1 MGGTANVGICPDACA
16 TGGGLGAVAWLGEQ
30 FFVLP
35 AGRAH
40 DALNINEIYV
50 LEPFSIVAAVAALG
64 GRLGGKRIRMFL
76 GNNAAAGNLFGA
88 SSRVPAVL
96 ASIGGLWRTVV
107 CVAATCWIERARSA
121 ASPADAPSRDGGLLL
136 IPDGEG
142 ELPSSQ

>member
-1 MGGTANVGICPDACA
+1 MGGAANVGICLDAGA
-16 TGGGLGAVAWLGEQ
+16 TGGGLGAVAWLREQ

-50 LEPFSIVAAVAALG
+50 LESFPIVAAVAALG
-64 GRLGGKRIRMFL
+64 DRLGGKRIIFL

-121 ASPADAPSRDGGLLL
+121 ASSADAPSRDGGLLL
-136 IPDGEG
+136 TPNREG
-142 ELPSSQ
+142 ELSFPQ